1 MTHPHRCR
9 LRRGTERGSAT
20 FEMVVMLPIL
30 FALLFGGL
38 QAALY
43 LHARTLA
50 IAAAQEGARAAAA
63 EHGTLHAGVS
73 AAHAFATQ
81 VGRDSLRDV
90 TVTGQRTPTTA
101 TITVTGV
108 SLTVIPGWDPHVTQT
123 VTQQVER
130 LT

>member
-9 LRRGTERGSAT
+9 PRRGTERGSAT
-20 FEMVVMLPIL
+20 LEMVVMLPIL

-38 QAALY
+38 QAALFH
-43 LHARTLA
+43 HARTLA

-63 EHGTLHAGVS
+63 EHGTLHAGVT
-73 AAHAFATQ
+73 AARAFATQ

-101 TITVTGV
+101 TITVTGA
-108 SLTVIPGWDPHVTQT
+108 SLTVVPGWDPHVTQT

-130 LT
+130 LS